1 MCHCRPSRTIGTPWP
16 GKMRASVY
24 LTSIGRNYAGAS
36 HAQDVALRDGGAA
49 ALHEATAAL
58 RAGEALAPQT
68 AFR

>member
-1 MCHCRPSRTIGTPWP
+1 
-16 GKMRASVY
+16 MRASVY